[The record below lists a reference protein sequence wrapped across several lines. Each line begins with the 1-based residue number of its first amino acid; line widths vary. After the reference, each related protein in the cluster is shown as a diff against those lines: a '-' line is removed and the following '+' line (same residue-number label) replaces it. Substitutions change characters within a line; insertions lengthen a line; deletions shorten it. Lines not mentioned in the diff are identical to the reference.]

1 MTRQVYACLQIAV
14 ALVAPAVYA
23 TCLTTFSFAEA
34 SFKGVL
40 YWLAIPAVAFLALA
54 ALSLLRRGEDYLLS
68 DAGMWGAALGGYLG
82 MILPAVAL
90 LLTSGPFYRG
100 GGVNIGVAFLV
111 VGVPLYLPFAVAIGF
126 AFGHRKRSVQ
136 P

>member
-1 MTRQVYACLQIAV
+1 
-14 ALVAPAVYA
+14 
-23 TCLTTFSFAEA
+23 
-34 SFKGVL
+34 
-40 YWLAIPAVAFLALA
+40 
-54 ALSLLRRGEDYLLS
+54 
-68 DAGMWGAALGGYLG
+68 MWGAALGGYLG
-82 MILPAVAL
+82 MILHALAL
-90 LLTSGPFYRG
+90 LLTSSPFYRG